1 MVRRM
6 SRAAERA
13 AVVVV
18 EGKVGSLL
26 SLGDDPGDVVD
37 GGLEELEASLVVV
50 LVFSSRGGGGGGTA
64 PTLLPPAVPPCFPER
79 RRAFITYLF
88 CDIKRVGDRTK
99 QLVGQ
104 YPSK

>member
-1 MVRRM
+1 M

-37 GGLEELEASLVVV
+37 GGLEELEASLEEGA
-50 LVFSSRGGGGGGTA
+50 FSSRGGGGGGTA